1 MKKKIRWRGTI
12 LLILLVGG
20 LIYHAS
26 VRVPTGPAEG
36 GAIQGMVA
44 VESAEHGAIRVGTFN
59 IHAGKGR
66 DGRRDL
72 ERVADCIARADL
84 DFVALSE
91 VRGPAPWQKQDQAAR
106 LGRRLEMGWLFAPAD
121 RVWSHRESGN
131 GLLSTLPVGFWQ
143 RIPLSRKYDHSYRNA
158 VLVGLRHRD
167 RTIHV
172 LLTHITRRDDR
183 DRRSQ
188 LRAVIAMF
196 LALDEPA
203 ILLGDLNSDADDPQ
217 IRRLLETP
225 GVGLPSVGHEDAP
238 PNGRVGE
245 ILGREA
251 PRRIDWI
258 FTRGLR
264 CLDAGI
270 RDDGASDHPLIWAE
284 LEPIALDA
292 AKRGPLGR

>member
-1 MKKKIRWRGTI
+1 MKIKKKWAGA
-12 LLILLVGG
+12 ILLVPLLGG

-26 VRVPTGPAEG
+26 LHAPTGPAEG
-36 GAIQGMVA
+36 DAIQGNLA
-44 VESAEHGAIRVGTFN
+44 AGTSGQRSIRIGTFN

-72 ERVADCIARADL
+72 RRVADCIASAEL

-91 VRGPAPWQKQDQAAR
+91 VRGYTPWQEYDQAAR
-106 LGRRLEMGWLFAPAD
+106 LGRRLQMAWLFAPAD
-121 RVWSHRESGN
+121 RVWYHRESGN
-131 GLLSTLPVGFWQ
+131 GLLSILPVGFWQ
-143 RIPLSRKYDHSYRNA
+143 RIPLSRKYDHSHRNA
-158 VLVGLRHRD
+158 VLVGLRHAD

-188 LRAVIAMF
+188 LRAVIAMY

-203 ILLGDLNSDADDPQ
+203 ILVGDLNSDGDDPQ
-217 IRRLLETP
+217 IGRLLDTP
-225 GVGLPSVGHEDAP
+225 GVSDPVGKILGGEAP
-238 PNGRVGE
+238 P
-245 ILGREA
+245 
-251 PRRIDWI
+251 RIDWI

-284 LEPIALDA
+284 LELIEQS
-292 AKRGPLGR
+292 R